1 MADKEV
7 LERILSMLPEEF
19 QDIYDDTIPEA
30 KEMSK
35 NMGDKNYR
43 FMHLCYY
50 DEKTDE
56 VKECA

>member
-1 MADKEV
+1 M
-7 LERILSMLPEEF
+7 LSMLPEEF

-35 NMGDKNYR
+35 KMGDKNYR

-56 VKECA
+56 VKKCA